1 MVRKSNIRYRSMD
14 KTQLEKEV
22 ETLRLRLIE
31 SYGKM
36 EMNKKKGGI
45 SLPKKIRKEI
55 ARIKTIL
62 KEKDEI

>member
-1 MVRKSNIRYRSMD
+1 MD

-45 SLPKKIRKEI
+45 SLPKNIRKEI
-55 ARIKTIL
+55 A
-62 KEKDEI
+62 